1 MPSLDDEETM
11 RLWLRRSFM
20 GALWLTT
27 NPLCII
33 TNSSSLGLFDSYVN
47 QKNRYGNQCSSPE
60 IS

>member
-1 MPSLDDEETM
+1 VPSLDDEETM

-20 GALWLTT
+20 EALWLPT

-33 TNSSSLGLFDSYVN
+33 TNGSSLGLFDSYVN
-47 QKNRYGNQCSSPE
+47 HKERYGNQCLPPE

>member
-1 MPSLDDEETM
+1 VPSLDDEKTM

-33 TNSSSLGLFDSYVN
+33 TNSSLGLSDSYVN
-47 QKNRYGNQCSSPE
+47 QTNRYGNQCSPPE

>member
-1 MPSLDDEETM
+1 MPSLDDEKTIALMAEA
-11 RLWLRRSFM
+11 LIP

-33 TNSSSLGLFDSYVN
+33 TTGSLGSFDSYVN
-47 QKNRYGNQCSSPE
+47 QKDRYGNQCSSPE

>member
-1 MPSLDDEETM
+1 
-11 RLWLRRSFM
+11 M

-33 TNSSSLGLFDSYVN
+33 TNSSLGLFDSYVN
-47 QKNRYGNQCSSPE
+47 QKNRYGNQCSPPE